1 VVADGRESP
10 EYQDFVQPPAFSAD
24 SKHVAYAVEKDE
36 KWRLVLDGQER
47 ALYDSTYPPVFSS
60 DGKHVAYAARR
71 GSKWR
76 LVVGRR

>member
-24 SKHVAYAVEKDE
+24 
-36 KWRLVLDGQER
+36 
-47 ALYDSTYPPVFSS
+47 
-60 DGKHVAYAARR
+60 GKHVAYAARK

-76 LVVGRR
+76 LVVERL